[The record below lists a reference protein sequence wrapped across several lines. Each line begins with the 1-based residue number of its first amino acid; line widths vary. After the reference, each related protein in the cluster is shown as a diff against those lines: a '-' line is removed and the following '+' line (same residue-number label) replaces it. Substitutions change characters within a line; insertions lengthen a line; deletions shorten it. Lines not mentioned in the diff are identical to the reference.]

1 MESKSMIKKI
11 HTCFLAGLAASLSPL
26 EVLATEGGGSNYPMG
41 AESYLVGALPPPGV
55 YPLIY
60 AQHYAA
66 DDFNGND
73 GNSLPIDFRLRADV
87 VAPRLL
93 RVTDKTLFGGQ
104 LVTAA
109 LLPLV
114 DLDVSV
120 NGLSD
125 SNSGVGDL
133 DLTAALA
140 YHHSANRHS
149 AIGFD
154 IFAPTGDYKVGQ
166 LANIGRNYW
175 GLQAVYAASHID
187 PAGINW
193 GVKLMYDYNFENED
207 TDYQSGQELH
217 ADYSLGYGIAPN
229 WVVGVGGYA
238 YKQVTDDALNG
249 VDIGNKGQAF
259 AIGPSVKF
267 DNGKG
272 FFFSAKYQKEMA
284 VENRP
289 QGDAFWIKTIIPF

>member
-1 MESKSMIKKI
+1 MFNKI
-11 HTCFLAGLAASLSPL
+11 NGFALVGLAAACFH
-26 EVLATEGGGSNYPMG
+26 VQVQATEGGGSNYPMG
-41 AESYLVGALPPPGV
+41 AENYLMGALPPPGV

-66 DDFNGND
+66 DDFNDRNGD
-73 GNSLPIDFRLRADV
+73 SLPVDFRLRANV

-93 RVTDKTLFGGQ
+93 WVTDRTLLGGQ
-104 LVTAA
+104 LFTAA

-120 NGLSD
+120 SD
-125 SNSGVGDL
+125 MNDDNRGIGDL

-140 YHHSANRHS
+140 YHHNANLHS
-149 AIGFD
+149 AVGFD
-154 IFAPTGDYKVGQ
+154 IFAPTGEYSAGD

-175 GLQAVYAASHID
+175 AVQAVYAASHVN

-193 GVKLMYDYNFENED
+193 DFKLMYDYNFENDD
-207 TDYQSGQELH
+207 TDYKSGQELH
-217 ADYSLGYGIAPN
+217 VDYSLGYGIAPN

-238 YKQVTDDALNG
+238 YKQVTGDEVNG
-249 VDIGNKGQAF
+249 VDIGNEGQAF
-259 AIGPSVKF
+259 AIGPSIKF
-267 DNGKG
+267 DNGRG
-272 FFFSAKYQKEMA
+272 FFVSFKYQKEMA

-289 QGDAFWIKTIIPF
+289 EGDAFWIKTIVPF

>member
-1 MESKSMIKKI
+1 MIKNV
-11 HTCFLAGLAASLSPL
+11 FAGVLVGFAATSFT
-26 EVLATEGGGSNYPMG
+26 VDVRATEGGGSNYPMG
-41 AESYLVGALPPPGV
+41 AENYLMGALPPPGV

-60 AQHYAA
+60 AEHYAA
-66 DDFNGND
+66 DDFND
-73 GNSLPIDFRLRADV
+73 GDGDSLPIDFRLRADV

-93 RVTDKTLFGGQ
+93 WVTDRTLFGGQ
-104 LVTAA
+104 LFHAA

-125 SNSGVGDL
+125 DNRGIGDL
-133 DLTAALA
+133 DLTTALA
-140 YHHSANRHS
+140 YHHSANLHS
-149 AIGFD
+149 AVGFD
-154 IFAPTGDYKVGQ
+154 IFAPTGEYRAGD

-175 GLQAVYAASHID
+175 SVQAVYAASHVN

-193 GVKLMYDYNFENED
+193 DFKLMYDYNFENDD

-217 ADYSLGYGIAPN
+217 VDYSLGYGVHPN

-238 YKQVTDDALNG
+238 YKQTTGDKLNG
-249 VDIGNKGQAF
+249 VDIGNEGQAF
-259 AIGPSVKF
+259 AIGPSIKF

-272 FFFSAKYQKEMA
+272 FFVSAKYQKEMA

-289 QGDAFWIKTIIPF
+289 EGDAFWIKTIIPF